1 MPPSPLPILAT
12 GQGSSAR
19 ATPPAGTAPKKAGA
33 ERKEPTGRE
42 DQARSRSS
50 PRPRGGRTS
59 TAGRTPAPLTAPPV
73 SSLPARVVSAVGK
86 GSWAGL
92 PWSHLQL
99 RPRQEQLAAVYASAA
114 AKASNARIDGPS

>member
-42 DQARSRSS
+42 DQAWSRSS
-50 PRPRGGRTS
+50 PRPRGGQTS
-59 TAGRTPAPLTAPPV
+59 TGGRKPAPLTAPPV
-73 SSLPARVVSAVGK
+73 SSLPVRLGLGGGK
-86 GSWAGL
+86 GAWGGFA
-92 PWSHLQL
+92 
-99 RPRQEQLAAVYASAA
+99 RSAPHGA
-114 AKASNARIDGPS
+114 P